1 MVWGNPTSSNIL
13 VSRSRITLQ
22 RRSRSSNPMLL
33 SVVHS
38 VQLIMNV
45 MNDIS
50 SKSGAIGYFG
60 PGAELQVSGFRLQG
74 PRCSAPTANRGE
86 LVTKRGPPVEGPSL
100 REVTAVTPS
109 PSLH

>member
-13 VSRSRITLQ
+13 VSRSCITLQ
-22 RRSRSSNPMLL
+22 RRSRSSNPMFL
-33 SVVHS
+33 SVVHN
-38 VQLIMNV
+38 VQLIVNV

-60 PGAELQVSGFRLQG
+60 PGRSFRFQVSGFKDQG
-74 PRCSAPTANRGE
+74 ARPPPPNRDE
-86 LVTKRGPPVEGPSL
+86 LVTKRGPPEGPSL

-109 PSLH
+109 PSLP